1 MPEKDPQKK
10 GHILL
15 LKELLVVGVIIILIL
30 VALFAY
36 SGLWPPVV
44 VVESGSMQHSD
55 TQSSIGT
62 IDTGDIVIV
71 QKVRGS
77 QDVVTYL
84 DGVSNGH
91 KTYGEFGDVVIYN
104 RYGLTERVPI
114 IHRAICKIIYNETGG
129 GFDIPSLASLPDAQ
143 WEVQGISAKTCWN
156 LNKVV
161 EVHDIG
167 YLHLTVRLD
176 LSELLA
182 YYSTRGLSPHGG
194 LITMGD
200 HNAQSDGTELLGHYD
215 QLSICREPI
224 RDAWLVGKARGE
236 LPWFGLVKLWA
247 TNTLPPNTPQNSVTN
262 FFISIVVIIG
272 LPIAVD
278 ISNVLLKRRGIEIFG
293 WTEKLRVRLMRRKRG
308 DEEAEVGGR
317 GEAKENAGP
326 SESTGSGQTKTG
338 KKGKGKSE

>member
-1 MPEKDPQKK
+1 VPDKDPQRK
-10 GHILL
+10 GYILL
-15 LKELLVVGVIIILIL
+15 LKELLVVGVIIIVIL

-71 QKVRGS
+71 QKVQGS

-84 DGVSNGH
+84 DGVSNGY

-114 IHRAICKIIYNETGG
+114 IHRALCKIIYNETGG
-129 GFDIPSLASLPDAQ
+129 GYDIPSLASLPDAQ
-143 WEVQGISAKTCWN
+143 WEVQGISTKTCWN

-161 EVHDIG
+161 EIHDIG

-176 LSELLA
+176 LSEILK
-182 YYSTRGLSPHGG
+182 YYSSRGLSPHGG

-200 HNAQSDGTELLGHYD
+200 HNAQSNGTELLGYYD

-224 RDAWLVGKARGE
+224 RDSWLVGKARGE

-272 LPIAVD
+272 LPIALD

-293 WTEKLRVRLMRRKRG
+293 WTKKLRVVLVCGKRG
-308 DEEAEVGGR
+308 DEEAEVGKG
-317 GEAKENAGP
+317 GEAMKDADP
-326 SESTGSGQTKTG
+326 SEPTSSGQTKTG
-338 KKGKGKSE
+338 KKDKGKSE